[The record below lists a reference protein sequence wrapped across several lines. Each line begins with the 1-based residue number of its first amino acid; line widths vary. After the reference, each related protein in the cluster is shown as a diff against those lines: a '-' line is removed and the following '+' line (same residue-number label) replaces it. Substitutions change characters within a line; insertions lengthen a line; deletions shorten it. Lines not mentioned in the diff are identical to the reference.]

1 MSLILYTEDDAILLA
16 DGDAV
21 LRDAGYEVL
30 LASTGAEACALL
42 GSQGARVSA
51 LVTDINLAG
60 EMQGWSVAEAGRE
73 INPDLPVVYVSASD
87 RREFARRGVADSVWI
102 PKPFQWSRVIEALA
116 ALLRDHAPDRGRI
129 EGGYLLSYAGPP

>member
-1 MSLILYTEDDAILLA
+1 MVARRVRMSIAVPSEAFQQPRDKNWALASAEDPMSLILYTEDDAILLA

-87 RREFARRGVADSVWI
+87 RREFARRGVADSV
-102 PKPFQWSRVIEALA
+102 
-116 ALLRDHAPDRGRI
+116 
-129 EGGYLLSYAGPP
+129 